1 MSNTCFSQFTLSNEP
16 HPSQMHAFET
26 SNITPPAVTPPYCH
40 PPAIEPIKLQS
51 LAFNGQEDTYRS
63 FRARFHRV
71 MKTVDQDLQ
80 TEYLVQCLSGE
91 ALRIAMMDIE
101 DPCAL
106 ELIWERLDKRYGNDF
121 ALYQYHALKLFSL
134 GTYSQCET
142 KDDLKELFYS
152 FSENILA
159 LKRISRNNAAGEDFK
174 DILLRLLPD
183 YLKRKVVKIMYETP
197 SQYNLDYILAL
208 VSQEVELNTLQSFIE
223 GTACPSSLPPGV
235 QKYVPLSAENFEHS
249 TLTSYNINDTQ
260 VVKPEDSS
268 IQGGPTTLQP
278 SNLPQNG
285 IASTPAK
292 LHLSAPMC

>member
-142 KDDLKELFYS
+142 KDDP
-152 FSENILA
+152 N
-159 LKRISRNNAAGEDFK
+159 
-174 DILLRLLPD
+174 
-183 YLKRKVVKIMYETP
+183 V
-197 SQYNLDYILAL
+197 
-208 VSQEVELNTLQSFIE
+208 LN
-223 GTACPSSLPPGV
+223 
-235 QKYVPLSAENFEHS
+235 
-249 TLTSYNINDTQ
+249 
-260 VVKPEDSS
+260 
-268 IQGGPTTLQP
+268 
-278 SNLPQNG
+278 
-285 IASTPAK
+285 
-292 LHLSAPMC
+292 